1 MLLSSSYETF
11 TKPIKIKKKRVTPEQ
26 CRKQLF
32 KHLEYEKRL
41 LDLMGEDNIEFT
53 DLTHIIDK
61 LKKLRK
67 ESSDLFGLEYEDT
80 KDTKDIGDLVTIK
93 DREIDYNLLDKYN
106 SILDEIKNIKT
117 KLEESEIPEINLNL
131 LIDFINIF
139 NHTLLNKPDKVE
151 NINTEQDLIYINR
164 KNEKIPIM
172 LKSGKKL
179 ILTNRN
185 IDLSPFSQSELIEIL
200 RVLDIIIKDDDF
212 NYLRTKITERLSDYS
227 TISFAK

>member
-80 KDTKDIGDLVTIK
+80 KDIGNLVTIK
-93 DREIDYNLLDKYN
+93 HREIHHNLLDKYN

-139 NHTLLNKPDKVE
+139 NHTLLNKPDKIE
-151 NINTEQDLIYINR
+151 HINTEQNLIYINR
-164 KNEKIPIM
+164 KDEKIPIM